1 VPDGRSR
8 VNAVTTAAITEL
20 GLVPFVLGR
29 GLDTEVGPG
38 GKLLTP
44 RMRAIIQV
52 VRAVLRRPDILV
64 LDGAL
69 AGLGVQEARACLEAI
84 RAEWKGRTLV
94 VAFDD
99 AAAAEGFD
107 RVVSFDG
114 ASLIQDHSGVAAP
127 AADTA
132 GGERRMVAT
141 GMRR

>member
-1 VPDGRSR
+1 M
-8 VNAVTTAAITEL
+8 
-20 GLVPFVLGR
+20 
-29 GLDTEVGPG
+29 GPG
-38 GKLLTP
+38 GKLLSR

-69 AGLGVQEARACLEAI
+69 AGLGVQEARACLESI

-99 AAAAEGFD
+99 AAEAEGFD

-127 AADTA
+127 AAGTA

-141 GMRR
+141 GMRA